1 MNTELTTVEN
11 LTSYLAQIGN
21 IPLLTEEE
29 ELELARKFYHDN
41 DLEAARK
48 MILSHLKFVVFI
60 AKRYKNY
67 NLPLEDLIQEGNI
80 GLMKAVNRFNPERGV
95 KLSSFAVHYI
105 KSEILEY
112 IVRNFK
118 PAKIATTKAQRKLF
132 FNLRS
137 LKSDIGYST
146 QKERESIAKSLNVS
160 VNDVEEMEERIYTSS
175 LSFDTPEDDNDNTK
189 FIPSE
194 HLAAEYGDPLASL
207 EEEYQTTIKDKIMD
221 YINALPERNAD
232 IILSRKFMDPVVPLR
247 ELSERYNI
255 SMERVRQIEAKI
267 INKLSEIVS
276 EFRND

>member
-11 LTSYLAQIGN
+11 LSAYLAQIGN

-48 MILSHLKFVVFI
+48 MILSHLRFVVFI

-80 GLMKAVNRFNPERGV
+80 GLMKAVNRFNPEQGV

-132 FNLRS
+132 FNLRHM
-137 LKSDIGYST
+137 KTDIGRTS
-146 QKERESIAKSLNVS
+146 KEERESIAKTLNVS
-160 VNDVEEMEERIYTSS
+160 TEDVEEMEKRLYAPA
-175 LSFDTPEDDNDNTK
+175 LSFDPIDSDEDDRT

-194 HLAAEYGDPLASL
+194 HLADPSGDPLAAL
-207 EEEYQTTIKDKIMD
+207 EEEYQLAIKDKIMD
-221 YINALPERNAD
+221 FINTLPERDAD
-232 IILSRKFMDPVVPLR
+232 IILSRKFMDPAMTLR
-247 ELSERYNI
+247 ELSERYHI
-255 SMERVRQIEAKI
+255 SMERVRQIEANI
-267 INKLSEIVS
+267 INSLSDLVKE
-276 EFRND
+276 